1 MKAKFFLLFSVLL
14 MLAPLA
20 AYAET
25 TSPVE
30 QLDEISDEA
39 LQMAKLHRY
48 DDANRIL
55 KHFSEE
61 FLTVTG
67 NGRPFSMDELR
78 IITVAHEEAIEA
90 MANAEMGDNERMN
103 KVTKFRLAIDAIAS
117 THQPLWT
124 EMEGPIMTVFND
136 VKTAAS
142 EGNNDQFH
150 SNLNSF
156 LSLYNVIYPS
166 MKIDINP
173 ETIQKIDAKVSFIDQ
188 YRPQILSEA
197 SSQEELEA
205 LESDL
210 QTIFD
215 EMTED
220 EADPSLWWVMI
231 STGSIII
238 LTLSYVG
245 WRKYKGD
252 SKKSKKV
259 QKERKN

>member
-124 EMEGPIMTVFND
+124 EMEGPIMTVFNE

-142 EGNNDQFH
+142 EGDNDQFH

-156 LSLYNVIYPS
+156 MSLYNVIYPS

-188 YRPQILSEA
+188 Y
-197 SSQEELEA
+197 
-205 LESDL
+205 
-210 QTIFD
+210 
-215 EMTED
+215 
-220 EADPSLWWVMI
+220 
-231 STGSIII
+231 
-238 LTLSYVG
+238 
-245 WRKYKGD
+245 
-252 SKKSKKV
+252 
-259 QKERKN
+259 

>member
-1 MKAKFFLLFSVLL
+1 
-14 MLAPLA
+14 
-20 AYAET
+20 
-25 TSPVE
+25 
-30 QLDEISDEA
+30 
-39 LQMAKLHRY
+39 
-48 DDANRIL
+48 
-55 KHFSEE
+55 
-61 FLTVTG
+61 
-67 NGRPFSMDELR
+67 
-78 IITVAHEEAIEA
+78 
-90 MANAEMGDNERMN
+90 
-103 KVTKFRLAIDAIAS
+103 
-117 THQPLWT
+117 
-124 EMEGPIMTVFND
+124 
-136 VKTAAS
+136 
-142 EGNNDQFH
+142 
-150 SNLNSF
+150 
-156 LSLYNVIYPS
+156 SLYNVIYPS